1 MCVIAAFDATRRGFC
16 DVHVA
21 FQGEKSATEKE
32 FDDCAL
38 AVKQGMEA
46 VQTCA
51 AFESDCLE
59 LAKGWEAVEAEAAR
73 VEKRGEEAKELYM
86 QLLPHNVAD
95 QQTIAELNAQ
105 LAAMEAEDAAG
116 IAKYEALLQEQR
128 ELGAALIQAKEKAAA
143 LQLAEAQAAA
153 ETRRLEE
160 ELQRLEAQAAQQQ
173 AEDEAERAKR
183 TAELFAEKEVHQQL
197 LAKGVE
203 LDRELARKEKQL
215 EEQTLALTALKERD
229 ASVVETLFAQAN
241 QVLNLL
247 KIHDPSQLLTPELDP
262 NQVVAVVQNA
272 MKEYSAATDAMVV
285 RNAGLETELLCLR
298 SSAEDTQRDVDE
310 KESMLAQ
317 LHIQLTTSTEQ
328 TAASKKEVEA
338 ALDSL
343 MVVIQKAEMIPDTWV
358 EHDFVP
364 DATADVR
371 DIKDLA
377 LEFQTQ
383 IQGIMDKVL
392 VDGGIVVKVEHTEG
406 SNGVIHLKA
415 VVDASAST
423 PVLPLASVVS
433 SFMQRNA
440 ELTEEVAAELR
451 NLQPAVTDATDA
463 ASMVV
468 SGMEELKAT
477 EATIAEETAKLQA
490 LETER
495 AAQEATLQALQE
507 EVNELEAAKASEAKI
522 VISELESTC
531 NEEYIMQSKKHQA
544 AIQQLQK
551 QVDDARKRVAKQR
564 AALASNGID
573 AFPKAAPAIPASKP
587 KPAPAIKALDPATV
601 RNIFD
606 IAGFEDDGIV
616 VAKAKPTTKPSAKAR
631 PAPRRGAGGRG

>member
-1 MCVIAAFDATRRGFC
+1 
-16 DVHVA
+16 
-21 FQGEKSATEKE
+21 
-32 FDDCAL
+32 
-38 AVKQGMEA
+38 
-46 VQTCA
+46 
-51 AFESDCLE
+51 
-59 LAKGWEAVEAEAAR
+59 
-73 VEKRGEEAKELYM
+73 
-86 QLLPHNVAD
+86 
-95 QQTIAELNAQ
+95 
-105 LAAMEAEDAAG
+105 
-116 IAKYEALLQEQR
+116 
-128 ELGAALIQAKEKAAA
+128 
-143 LQLAEAQAAA
+143 
-153 ETRRLEE
+153 
-160 ELQRLEAQAAQQQ
+160 
-173 AEDEAERAKR
+173 
-183 TAELFAEKEVHQQL
+183 
-197 LAKGVE
+197 
-203 LDRELARKEKQL
+203 
-215 EEQTLALTALKERD
+215 
-229 ASVVETLFAQAN
+229 
-241 QVLNLL
+241 
-247 KIHDPSQLLTPELDP
+247 
-262 NQVVAVVQNA
+262 VVAVVQNA
-272 MKEYSAATDAMVV
+272 MKEYSAATDAMMV

-310 KESMLAQ
+310 KESILAQ
-317 LHIQLTTSTEQ
+317 LNIQLTAGTEQ

-343 MVVIQKAEMIPDTWV
+343 MAVIQKAEMIPDTLI
-358 EHDFVP
+358 EHDYVP

-371 DIKDLA
+371 DIKDIA
-377 LEFQTQ
+377 SEFQTQ

-392 VDGGIVVKVEHTEG
+392 VDGGIVVTVEHTEG
-406 SNGVIHLKA
+406 SKGLHLKA
-415 VVDASAST
+415 VVDASASA
-423 PVLPLASVVS
+423 PALPLASTVS

-451 NLQPAVTDATDA
+451 NLQPAVTEITDA

-507 EVNELEAAKASEAKI
+507 EVNELEAKASEAKI
-522 VISELESTC
+522 VISELENTC
-531 NEEYIMQSKKHQA
+531 NEEHTMQSKKHQA